1 MRIVSMLQ
9 GMAIAGLLMQWACG
23 GGGSTGSA
31 GNTGAATTPAN
42 PVSVTLVGIPSA
54 VVSGASLTVSA
65 QVQGSTNTAVTWTVD
80 SITNGNANVGIISS
94 TGNKTTYVAPANAG
108 NHVLAAVSVADPSV
122 SGSAQVAVVPASAT
136 PTSPS
141 AGPVISAV
149 TASSVTQ
156 TGATISWTLNE
167 VGTGQVFY
175 GLTTAYGSTTTPE
188 LSFNYS
194 THAQGITGLTA
205 GTLYHFCVKSADQ
218 AGNLAT
224 SGGYTFTT
232 ASATSSNPPTS
243 SITTVSVSPAS
254 LTLSPGAQS
263 SLTATVAGTGT
274 FSYGVAWSC
283 LHGTITSGGLYT
295 APATAGNDTVTA
307 TSVQDGTKTA
317 TSSITVLAA
326 GSIPSGTS
334 VRSAP
339 YNAKGDGVTDDTA
352 AIQACINVAAGTGGT
367 VVVPDGTYMINPV
380 VGSGIWGLMLGSNM
394 TFAMTS
400 GATLKAIGVSSSTYG
415 ILCSNGGSNI
425 TISGGNIV
433 GERATHTG
441 SGGESGMGIYL
452 NASNVTVTGVTVS
465 ECWGDGFYVCD
476 NSSNITFTNCVGNH
490 NRRQGLSI
498 TAGNTFLVTGCTFS
512 NTTGTDP
519 QCGID
524 IEPNG
529 SVPVTGVHITNCQI
543 FNNVGG
549 GVQQGNV
556 GNVASG
562 TLLENCNIYGN
573 GGGGYNDGGIRF
585 VETHDNTIRN
595 NQVHNNLNGGIRLES
610 NAGIG
615 CPNTNVTGNTVTNN
629 TGYGI
634 TAELCNGSVIT
645 GNTISGNSGTA
656 FYVDGS
662 SGTYSPNTIP

>member
-1 MRIVSMLQ
+1 
-9 GMAIAGLLMQWACG
+9 
-23 GGGSTGSA
+23 
-31 GNTGAATTPAN
+31 
-42 PVSVTLVGIPSA
+42 VT
-54 VVSGASLTVSA
+54 
-65 QVQGSTNTAVTWTVD
+65 
-80 SITNGNANVGIISS
+80 
-94 TGNKTTYVAPANAG
+94 
-108 NHVLAAVSVADPSV
+108 
-122 SGSAQVAVVPASAT
+122 
-136 PTSPS
+136 
-141 AGPVISAV
+141 
-149 TASSVTQ
+149 
-156 TGATISWTLNE
+156 
-167 VGTGQVFY
+167 
-175 GLTTAYGSTTTPE
+175 
-188 LSFNYS
+188 
-194 THAQGITGLTA
+194 
-205 GTLYHFCVKSADQ
+205 
-218 AGNLAT
+218 
-224 SGGYTFTT
+224 
-232 ASATSSNPPTS
+232 
-243 SITTVSVSPAS
+243 VSPAV
-254 LTLSPGAQS
+254 LTLSTGAQS
-263 SLTATVAGTGT
+263 SFTATVTGTGSY
-274 FSYGVAWSC
+274 SYGVTWSC

-295 APATAGNDTVTA
+295 APATVGSDTVTA

-317 TSSITVLAA
+317 TSSVTISS
-326 GSIPSGTS
+326 GSLPSGTS
-334 VRSAP
+334 VKSAP
-339 YNAKGDGVTDDTA
+339 YNAYGDGVHDDTA
-352 AIQACINVAAGTGGT
+352 AIQACINACPTGGT

-380 VGSGIWGLMLGSNM
+380 VGGGIWGLMLHSNM

-400 GATLKAIGVSSSTYG
+400 GATLKAIGVSSDTYG

-441 SGGESGMGIYL
+441 SGGESGMGLYL
-452 NASNVTVTGVTVS
+452 NASNVTVTGVNIS
-465 ECWGDGFYVCD
+465 ECWGDGIYICD
-476 NSSNITFTNCVGNH
+476 NSSNITLTNCVCNH

-498 TAGNTFLVTGCTFS
+498 TAGNTFLVQGCTFS

-556 GNVASG
+556 GNAASG

-615 CPNTNVTGNTVTNN
+615 CPNTTVTGNTVTNN
-629 TGYGI
+629 SGYGI

-645 GNTISGNSGTA
+645 GNSISGNSGTA

-662 SGTYSPNTIP
+662 SGTYSPNTIQ